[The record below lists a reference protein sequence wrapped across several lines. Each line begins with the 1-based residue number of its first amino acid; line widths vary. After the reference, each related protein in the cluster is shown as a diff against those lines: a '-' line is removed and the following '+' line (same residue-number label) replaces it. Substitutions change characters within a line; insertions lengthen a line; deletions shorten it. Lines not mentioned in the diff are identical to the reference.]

1 MTEDMCMNPTSDE
14 IDRIDHQRRRA
25 LVLLGLTAAA
35 AYSAPIL
42 LNLLPAKAQ
51 GDGGDDD
58 GHGSGDDDDDDEGH
72 DGDFKGPTVPPEAP

>member
-1 MTEDMCMNPTSDE
+1 MGMNPTSDE